1 MPFLTF
7 QDLFLLRV
15 FLDLKQFIRHKLWC
29 PPKCVPF
36 ALFNHFSLSYSP
48 CLVIGRTN
56 LSNKTLISHDFQGP
70 TVKFDDSPGLEN
82 ERLKFPDFPRF
93 PWPVRT
99 LLVDFAKTTPCQMRT
114 RKCAERTLDSQFA
127 ALHWPTWLSVLRV
140 RRRYWRHVCDKFD
153 YSVAWISERRFTL
166 AVAVTYKPCLCFASY
181 TDCLK
186 TILAVAIAFVTF
198 EICKLLTSCGMVMA
212 GSWQEK

>member
-1 MPFLTF
+1 MLRYRLGDQESAINHKTLQWLPGGFVLFKALQIPWISMPFLTF

-56 LSNKTLISHDFQGP
+56 LSNKTLMFHDFQGP

-82 ERLKFPDFPRF
+82 EMLKFHDFPRF

-127 ALHWPTWLSVLRV
+127 ALPLANLVISSARAPSVL
-140 RRRYWRHVCDKFD
+140 
-153 YSVAWISERRFTL
+153 
-166 AVAVTYKPCLCFASY
+166 
-181 TDCLK
+181 
-186 TILAVAIAFVTF
+186 
-198 EICKLLTSCGMVMA
+198 TSRL
-212 GSWQEK
+212 W